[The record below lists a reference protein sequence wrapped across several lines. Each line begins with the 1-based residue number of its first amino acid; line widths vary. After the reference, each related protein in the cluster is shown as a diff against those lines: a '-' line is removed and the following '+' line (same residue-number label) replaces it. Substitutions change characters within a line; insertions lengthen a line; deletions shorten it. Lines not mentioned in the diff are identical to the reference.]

1 MILIIHSSII
11 GNEEQISS
19 YELHIAV
26 KDYCFGRDNR
36 LIGVSVMQLKDIQD
50 KAKDICLSSGMKN
63 SDILVEKSRDTAFKI
78 IDVAI
83 EKDVDL
89 IVMGASGISGFKAF
103 MLGSIS
109 QEVLKKAACPVTIV
123 H

>member
-1 MILIIHSSII
+1 MFLDSYVNQRKAIKVFGLVLSVTSRIIKITLSFSII

-50 KAKDICLSSGMKN
+50 QVRTLTLTLSSAN
-63 SDILVEKSRDTAFKI
+63 
-78 IDVAI
+78 
-83 EKDVDL
+83 DL
-89 IVMGASGISGFKAF
+89 ISGGT
-103 MLGSIS
+103 
-109 QEVLKKAACPVTIV
+109 E
-123 H
+123 